1 MRLCDYC
8 ALEIQDEAVY
18 CRYCHRQLKPYAGLR
33 GKMRCPYCAEWIP
46 REAAECEYCEHTLS
60 PVEPEPAPPPIAAA
74 APPRRAWDPRDV
86 LLEETPAPA
95 SLPAEEPRRRSR
107 LLGLGAKPQPA
118 NEALESSALA
128 PELEG
133 GVQEKRGGFFGLGRS
148 RKEPAALEPLPPE
161 PAVPAALW
169 GSSYVEET
177 PLSPPPD
184 LVTRGRAKPPS
195 PPPTPGTPAGASAG
209 RRSVFTILL
218 ILLLVVVAALV
229 LVVLLRSGLPSL
241 PSLIPAAPPPT
252 ATQPIPT
259 AALLPTLS
267 PVTPTVEGTPGPGAV
282 PNCLSWDAVTLD
294 DAGRELCVY
303 GDLKRWFAAEEIPY
317 VALFSETRGS
327 FAVVDR
333 IGIHYEV
340 QPGDCITATGVVEVM
355 AGTRPF
361 IDAAGEPLT
370 CP

>member
-46 REAAECEYCEHTLS
+46 RDAAECEYCEHALS
-60 PVEPEPAPPPIAAA
+60 PVEPEPAPPPIASA

-86 LLEETPAPA
+86 LLEEPSPPATPPVD
-95 SLPAEEPRRRSR
+95 EPRRRSR
-107 LLGLGAKPQPA
+107 LLGLGPRPPAA

-128 PELEG
+128 PELDS
-133 GVQEKRGGFFGLGRS
+133 GVQEKRGGFLGLGRS

-169 GSSYVEET
+169 GSTYVEET

-184 LVTRGRAKPPS
+184 LVTRGRGKPPS
-195 PPPTPGTPAGASAG
+195 PPPPPAAQTEGSGG
-209 RRSVFTILL
+209 RRSTSPILL

-229 LVVLLRSGLPSL
+229 LVVVLRAGLPSL
-241 PSLIPAAPPPT
+241 PSLIPAAPAPT

-259 AALLPTLS
+259 AALLPTLG
-267 PVTPTVEGTPGPGAV
+267 PVTPSVAGTPGSGAV
-282 PNCLSWDAVTLD
+282 ANCLSWDAVTLE

-317 VALFSETRGS
+317 VALFSETRGT

-333 IGIHYEV
+333 TGIHYEV
-340 QPGDCITATGVVEVM
+340 RPGDCITATGVVEVM